1 MGNSSSATTNRI
13 SWTIDY
19 TIPVHGESRGLP
31 HVLIEI
37 WQEGIATR
45 ADAAAWAVRLPATYA
60 QVEPVALRLCGTSR
74 R

>member
-1 MGNSSSATTNRI
+1 
-13 SWTIDY
+13 
-19 TIPVHGESRGLP
+19 LP
-31 HVLIEI
+31 HVLIDI
-37 WQEGIATR
+37 RQEGIATP